1 MGTIKIDSLSMVEE
15 SIKDLFENGY
25 LRHKNSFLGWRN
37 GQPLTVGIACDGS
50 SVNIVGNF
58 EHDMELKAKLTK
70 FYASRGLYTDFSR
83 VGNTYFMK
91 LYRL

>member
-25 LRHKNSFLGWRN
+25 LRHRNSFLGWRN
-37 GQPLTVGIACDGS
+37 GKSLIVGVAVDS
-50 SVNIVGNF
+50 SSINIVGDF